1 MVIYVNEAGSD
12 RQELVEEL
20 VKEGVT
26 FKESSGQTTRE
37 SSPAGWRTVAV
48 EANLPEVRP
57 VPHEFSQSEGD
68 VRAWRLPSG
77 RLIITD
83 LEGNLEQIATP
94 QPSYGR

>member
-1 MVIYVNEAGSD
+1 MIVYVNEAGSD
-12 RQELVEEL
+12 RLELTEEL

-37 SSPAGWRTVAV
+37 SSTSGWRTVAV
-48 EANLPEVRP
+48 AANLPEVRP
-57 VPHEFSQSEGD
+57 VPPGFAQSDGD

-83 LEGNLEQIATP
+83 LEGNLERIATP
-94 QPSYGR
+94 RPK

>member
-1 MVIYVNEAGSD
+1 MIVYVNELGSD

-26 FKESSGQTTRE
+26 FKESSGKTTRE
-37 SSPAGWRTVAV
+37 SGTSGVRTVAV

-57 VPHEFSQSEGD
+57 VPREFAQSDGD
-68 VRAWRLPSG
+68 IRVWRLPSG

-83 LEGNLEQIATP
+83 LEGSLDRIATP
-94 QPSYGR
+94 RPA

>member
-12 RQELVEEL
+12 RQELIEAL

-26 FKESSGQTTRE
+26 FKESSGKTIRE
-37 SSPAGWRTVAV
+37 SSTSGWRTVAV
-48 EANLPEVRP
+48 EANLPEVWP
-57 VPHEFSQSEGD
+57 VPPEFSQSDAD

-83 LEGNLEQIATP
+83 LEGSLEQIATP
-94 QPSYGR
+94 RPA

>member
-12 RQELVEEL
+12 RQELIEEL

-37 SSPAGWRTVAV
+37 SSTSGWRMVAV

-57 VPHEFSQSEGD
+57 VPPDFSQSDGE
-68 VRAWRLPSG
+68 VRTWRLPSG
-77 RLIITD
+77 RMIITD
-83 LEGNLEQIATP
+83 LEGNLERIATP
-94 QPSYGR
+94 RPA

>member
-1 MVIYVNEAGSD
+1 MIIYVSELGSD

-26 FKESSGQTTRE
+26 FKESSGKTTRE
-37 SSPAGWRTVAV
+37 SGTSGVRTVAV
-48 EANLPEVRP
+48 EANLPEVRT
-57 VPHEFSQSEGD
+57 VPPEFSQSDGD

-83 LEGNLEQIATP
+83 LEGSLERIATP
-94 QPSYGR
+94 RPA